1 MEVVAYFLF
10 LGSKITADGDC
21 SREIRRRLL
30 LGRKTMINLN
40 SVLKNRDITLLTKAC
55 IVKAMVFPAVTY
67 GCESGTVKKAECQR
81 TDVQT
86 VVLVKTPESSLDSK
100 EIKPVNLKGDQ
111 P

>member
-1 MEVVAYFLF
+1 
-10 LGSKITADGDC
+10 
-21 SREIRRRLL
+21 
-30 LGRKTMINLN
+30 MINLN

-111 P
+111 SRIFAGRTDAEAEAPVFLSSDMNR